1 MKILFLDIDGVL
13 NSREYDRKRNWNE
26 QTDIDE
32 TRLPLVKE
40 IIDKTGAKI
49 VLISTWRS
57 HWNRDVNLCDEDGM
71 YINRLFSKYG
81 LAIYDKTPDL
91 GLLSKRKDE
100 VKAWLAEYKSDI
112 EGFVI
117 LDDYRFGWDD
127 LSDFYIHTNPNYGLG
142 LEKEHVALAIKLL
155 NSNE

>member
-81 LAIYDKTPDL
+81 LARKYRSGEILRKYQYKNIVVHIY
-91 GLLSKRKDE
+91 
-100 VKAWLAEYKSDI
+100 V
-112 EGFVI
+112 
-117 LDDYRFGWDD
+117 
-127 LSDFYIHTNPNYGLG
+127 
-142 LEKEHVALAIKLL
+142 
-155 NSNE
+155 

>member
-13 NSREYDRKRNWNE
+13 NSREYDRRRNRNE

-49 VLISTWRS
+49 VLISTWRN
-57 HWNRDVNLCDEDGM
+57 HWDRDESLCDEDGM

-81 LAIYDKTPDL
+81 LAIYDKTQDL

-100 VKAWLAEYKSDI
+100 VKTWLAEHKSDI
-112 EGFVI
+112 GSFVI

-142 LEKEHVALAIKLL
+142 LEDEHVEKAITLL
-155 NSNE
+155 NG

>member
-13 NSREYDRKRNWNE
+13 NSREYDRRRNWNE

-49 VLISTWRS
+49 VLISTWRN
-57 HWNRDVNLCDEDGM
+57 HWDRDESLCDGDGM

-81 LAIYDKTPDL
+81 LAIYDKTPDF

-100 VKAWLAEYKSDI
+100 VKAWLAE
-112 EGFVI
+112 
-117 LDDYRFGWDD
+117 
-127 LSDFYIHTNPNYGLG
+127 HTG
-142 LEKEHVALAIKLL
+142 
-155 NSNE
+155 

>member
-49 VLISTWRS
+49 VLVSTWRS
-57 HWNRDVNLCDEDGM
+57 HWNSDESLCDEDGM
-71 YINRLFSKYG
+71 YINRLFSKHG
-81 LAIYDKTPDL
+81 LTIYDKTPEL
-91 GLLSKRKDE
+91 GLLSKRRDE
-100 VKAWLAEYKSDI
+100 VKAWLAEHTG
-112 EGFVI
+112 EVERFVI
-117 LDDYRFGWDD
+117 LDDYRFGWEN
-127 LSDFYIHTNPNYGLG
+127 LSDFYIHTNPHYGLG
-142 LEKEHVALAIKLL
+142 LEEEHVVKAVTLL
-155 NSNE
+155 NS

>member
-57 HWNRDVNLCDEDGM
+57 HWDRDESLCDEDGM

-81 LAIYDKTPDL
+81 LAIYDKTQDL

-100 VKAWLAEYKSDI
+100 VKTWLAEHKSDI
-112 EGFVI
+112 ESFVI

-127 LSDFYIHTNPNYGLG
+127 LSDVYIHTNPNYGLG
-142 LEKEHVALAIKLL
+142 LEDEHVEKAITLL
-155 NSNE
+155 NG